1 MVLKLLFTV
10 STAFSD
16 GSNLDYQLTPEQLT
30 QFNQLNRQ
38 IFKPY
43 CSFCHSFTAKNLI
56 EYQLIEPG
64 NSNNSLLYLRMTGS
78 IEPKMPLNS
87 VLNPD
92 PEIEKQM
99 LEQVRAWIDSLTP
112 H

>member
-1 MVLKLLFTV
+1 MVLKLLFTL
-10 STAFSD
+10 SIAFSD
-16 GSNLDYQLTPEQLT
+16 ELSLDYQFTQEQLA

-38 IFKPY
+38 IFKSQ
-43 CSFCHSFTAKNLI
+43 CSFCHSFTAENLI

-64 NSNNSLLYLRMTGS
+64 NSQNSLLYLRMTGA

-92 PEIEKQM
+92 PEIEKEM

-112 H
+112 Q